1 MRISIRHSFYLWAVF
16 AMIFLSSCAT
26 PQAPIMMPPPAFTGP
41 QSPVSRHDLTHTVMP
56 GETLFRL
63 SRMYDVP
70 AEQILARN
78 HLASPALRMGQ
89 KIVIPRAA
97 PLKEVI
103 PVFPSKKWKYII
115 IHHSATENDD
125 AMSLYAMHQRRGWDS
140 TGYDFIIDNGT
151 KGTTAG
157 HVDATPRWIAQKD
170 GAHCKASD
178 MNTKAIGICLVGN
191 FSKERVPG
199 EQMRALVH
207 LVKYL
212 AQYYNIPRD
221 HIMGHGQVPGAS
233 TECPGKLFP
242 WERFWAMLS
251 R

>member
-1 MRISIRHSFYLWAVF
+1 MTIKNSFYLCVAFITV
-16 AMIFLSSCAT
+16 FLSSCAT
-26 PQAPIMMPPPAFTGP
+26 PSLMMTPPPLMITGP
-41 QSPVSRHDLTHTVMP
+41 QSSVLRHDITHTVMP

-70 AEQILARN
+70 AEQILLKN

-89 KIVIPRAA
+89 EIVISRAA

-115 IHHSATENDD
+115 IHHSATESDN
-125 AMSLYAMHQRRGWDS
+125 AISLYAMHQRRGWDS

-191 FSKERVPG
+191 FSKEKVPG
-199 EQMRALVH
+199 EQLRALVH
-207 LVKYL
+207 LVRYL
-212 AQYYNIPRD
+212 QQYYNIPQKN
-221 HIMGHGQVPGAS
+221 IMGHGQVPGAS

-242 WERFWAMLS
+242 WEKFWAMMS